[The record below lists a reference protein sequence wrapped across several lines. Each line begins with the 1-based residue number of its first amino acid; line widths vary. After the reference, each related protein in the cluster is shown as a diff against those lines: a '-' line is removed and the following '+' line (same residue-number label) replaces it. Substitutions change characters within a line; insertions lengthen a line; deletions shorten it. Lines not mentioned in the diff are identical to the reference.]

1 MCKRSV
7 FLIPKRFERD
17 LRNHKYQQFNELLKA
32 KRLPSAKL
40 IGNHDSSHGFYIEKY
55 KMPSG
60 PRFIW
65 KKITEGDKNIFVLR
79 DFLLHDEYLKK
90 YNSGTA
96 ANWESQLSLNDE
108 ENQELESLLKSLNNV
123 QYEENDNLTDL
134 SEAESYFLSSPVTI
148 NQKLF
153 SDTVYETKSWLNYI
167 FSENVTYMANYHD
180 ALLELIV
187 ESKSDN
193 SEWIAVDIPNR
204 KNEVIAVYHQ
214 IREVGENKINDWIL
228 FGVVPRDTDLKS
240 RFAEIINNTDARYGT
255 RRAYP
260 YTMLE
265 DTDFWQEMEKDRDSN
280 IILSS
285 EESDVIGSTPEY
297 PMFISGR
304 AGSGKSTVLQY
315 LFAEILLRYLQSV
328 SCTEDYNSISHPLY
342 LSYSSSLIDKAKELM
357 KSLFSKNHIYSEQL
371 KAIDIEYED
380 IKPMIED
387 QLFCVFGEL
396 VHTLIDSHVKEG
408 DTDRF
413 QRDKRIS
420 FSEFKKQWQ
429 NKFDKVPKYRKYGPS
444 ICWHV
449 IKTYIK
455 GWNSRTYLTPEEYK
469 GIGRDNKTV
478 SDPVYGFVYN
488 EVWRAW
494 YSSLADEGFWDDQ
507 DLVRYCLHPSDDDPE
522 ETCIIPSYSAIF
534 CDESQDFTRV
544 ELELIL
550 GLSTLSHKRLSSAKD
565 LHKIPFVFAGDEFQ
579 TLSPTGFS
587 WDSLRS
593 FFTKELASQL
603 KLPDSTISITEP
615 LQLVNNYRSSG
626 AIVRFGNLLQLLRGS
641 RFQQLSLPQQTY
653 FTDLGAPLHYFT
665 DSKEIWECLKG
676 KGIILIVPADDG
688 LTLSEYIESTPL
700 KNYIEIDESG
710 SPKGITILNPAQAKG
725 LDFENVAIYGFGH
738 GSNLLTMSALKEKLC
753 ENTKISDDHIS
764 DKEIDAKY
772 HLNNAYVAATR
783 AKNHLFII
791 DTKIAES
798 LWGIAIEDENRARL
812 LDSMHNALPERI
824 RRQWSD
830 EHIGS
835 MVKGT
840 LQDITVD
847 PNSDYEEV
855 IQALEKRAIKLKDNS
870 IMRQAA
876 LRYKERGKEKD
887 YHRAQALCFQ
897 FDEQYPRAASEFEK
911 AGFYDKAIDCYWLSI
926 TAENV
931 TTTLERIR
939 SLAGKTQ
946 TEKALLLYQISKAVK
961 LGDIKDC
968 IYKLAPKDSDSVN
981 ERNIRKIL
989 AEYLIER
996 IPNVNQDESSDLKP
1010 MIELI
1015 KPLHFGKDF
1024 RISRLLNL
1032 LQQNKMYDEIIQL
1045 CETICTGQDY
1055 YPSQYYKAKIERTG
1069 YPDNLLFFE
1078 HAYKKDWL
1086 SKVYEQYKKHPGVKV
1101 SDERATVIIAQAV
1114 IECSILKNE
1123 IGEHAAHLLS
1133 IAGTV
1138 ETMQKITE
1146 KLKSN
1151 RLISNLDEFR
1161 LVQSIQTKEAKI
1173 IYEKIEEDGL
1183 NKKGELY
1190 ALAKKILATFA
1201 EDFKLD
1207 EKSIKNDGVSK
1218 YFDRTFKVG
1227 HSLLTTPYLL
1237 RLGELMEDRSQ
1248 FLDAIHFYEW
1258 ASKYAHSSE
1267 GSLFELLILKNEE
1280 AKQKLAKGEWEPILE
1295 KRRKLNIGILNE
1307 DLEKEIRSAKCKV
1320 WERIYKS
1327 LIERS
1332 KQSSGSAT
1340 ALSEKEVSEPEAAID
1355 LKTQDEVK
1363 TGNVSGMQDKDTVP
1377 QTEETQEKHEVE
1389 KTDASTKPV
1398 VSTFAELAE
1407 QKLEKFKFKLEELEI
1422 SFDFVKSRLVIRH
1435 PESSQQFSVL
1445 KRKIREDDEFE
1456 MDDKGRLTLEGTPLP
1471 YSVTATPDSIII
1483 NHLNSIGEP
1492 TGLMFTFPIKEV

>member
-1 MCKRSV
+1 
-7 FLIPKRFERD
+7 
-17 LRNHKYQQFNELLKA
+17 
-32 KRLPSAKL
+32 
-40 IGNHDSSHGFYIEKY
+40 
-55 KMPSG
+55 MPSG

-240 RFAEIINNTDARYGT
+240 RFAEIINNTDARYGA

-429 NKFDKVPKYRKYGPS
+429 NKFDKVPKYRKFGPS

-455 GWNSRTYLTPEEYK
+455 GWDSKTYLTPEEYK
-469 GIGRDNKTV
+469 NIGRDNKTV
-478 SDPVYGFVYN
+478 SDSVYEFVYKN
-488 EVWRAW
+488 VWETW
-494 YSSLADEGFWDDQ
+494 YSSLSDEGFWDDQ
-507 DLVRYCLHPSDDDPE
+507 DLVRYCLHPNPNDPDD
-522 ETCIIPSYSAIF
+522 TCVIPSYSAIF

-550 GLSTLSHKRLSSAKD
+550 GLSTLSHRKLTNAKEF
-565 LHKIPFVFAGDEFQ
+565 HNIPFVFAGDEFQ

-587 WDSLRS
+587 WNSLRS
-593 FFTKELASQL
+593 FFTQKLAEQL
-603 KLPDSTISITEP
+603 GISDSKLSATEP
-615 LQLVNNYRSSG
+615 LQLVNNYRSAGS
-626 AIVRFGNLLQLLRGS
+626 IVKLGNLLQLLRGA
-641 RFQQLSLPQQTY
+641 RFQQFSLPQQTY
-653 FTDLGAPLHYFT
+653 FTDLGAPVFYFP
-665 DSKEIWECLKG
+665 DAKEVWNHLKG

-688 LTLSEYIESTPL
+688 MTLKEYIETTPL
-700 KNYIEIDESG
+700 KDQIEIDETG

-738 GSNLLTMSALKEKLC
+738 GCDMLKLSNLKNDLSEQRESAD
-753 ENTKISDDHIS
+753 NSSDT
-764 DKEIDAKY
+764 EIDARY

-783 AKNHLFII
+783 AKSHLFVI
-791 DTKIAES
+791 DSDIDQS
-798 LWGIAIEDENRARL
+798 LWGIAIENEERAEL
-812 LDSMHNALPERI
+812 LDRMHGAISENI
-824 RRQWSD
+824 RRQWTDENLGTMIKGSIEEITNDSD
-830 EHIGS
+830 KNWEE
-835 MVKGT
+835 
-840 LQDITVD
+840 DIK
-847 PNSDYEEV
+847 
-855 IQALEKRAIKLKDNS
+855 ALEERAKKIKDTGL
-870 IMRQAA
+870 MRQAA
-876 LRYKERGKEKD
+876 LRHKERGNDTD
-887 YHRAQALCFQ
+887 YHRAQAYAFR
-897 FDEQYPRAASEFEK
+897 FEEEYDKAASEFDS
-911 AGFYDKAIDCYWLSI
+911 AGMYDDAVDCCWLSVNPDNI
-926 TAENV
+926 IPA
-931 TTTLERIR
+931 LEQI
-939 SLAGKTQ
+939 AGLTSKTQ
-946 TEKALLLYQISKAVK
+946 SNKALLGYKIFKAKSLGEIKECLYELDQQSTDND
-961 LGDIKDC
+961 G
-968 IYKLAPKDSDSVN
+968 SS
-981 ERNIRKIL
+981 ERTIRKSL
-989 AEYLIER
+989 AEYLIDKL
-996 IPNVNQDESSDLKP
+996 PNVAIEDSSELEPVVDLIAP
-1010 MIELI
+1010 
-1015 KPLHFGKDF
+1015 FQTGSQF
-1024 RISRLLNL
+1024 RMTRLLTL
-1032 LQQNKMYDEIIQL
+1032 LQQNKQYGKIIQA
-1045 CETICTGQDY
+1045 CEVQKAYTK
-1055 YPSQYYKAKIERTG
+1055 QYYKAKIETTS
-1069 YPDNLLFFE
+1069 YPGNILFFE
-1078 HAYKKDWL
+1078 PAYESDWA
-1086 SKVYEQYKKHPGVKV
+1086 SRVYEQYTDHNGEKI
-1101 SDERATVIIAQAV
+1101 SDERVAIKIAQAV
-1114 IECSILKNE
+1114 LECSKDRNE
-1123 IGEHAAHLLS
+1123 IGEHASYLLAMVS
-1133 IAGTV
+1133 TPDSVRKTI
-1138 ETMQKITE
+1138 E
-1146 KLKSN
+1146 KLISIGLPVN
-1151 RLISNLDEFR
+1151 TDELRLIHAVR
-1161 LVQSIQTKEAKI
+1161 TKEPKQISDALAA
-1173 IYEKIEEDGL
+1173 DGI
-1183 NKKGELY
+1183 NKRSELY
-1190 ALAKKILATFA
+1190 AIAKKILETLSA
-1201 EDFKLD
+1201 DFKFD
-1207 EKSIKNDGVSK
+1207 EKAIKNGVSR
-1218 YFDRTFKVG
+1218 YFTRSFNVG
-1227 HSLLTTPYLL
+1227 HVLLTTPYLL
-1237 RLGELMEDRSQ
+1237 LLGERMEGRSQ
-1248 FLDAIHFYEW
+1248 YLDAIHYYEW
-1258 ASKYAHSSE
+1258 AKKSAHTSE
-1267 GSLFELLILKNEE
+1267 GRLFDLLRLKNEE
-1280 AKQKLAKGEWEPILE
+1280 AKQKVDSGEWSPISGT
-1295 KRRKLNIGILNE
+1295 RRQLDLGPLAE
-1307 DLEKEIRSAKCKV
+1307 DLDKAIKGAKEKV
-1320 WERIYKS
+1320 YERIFRSMIDKS
-1327 LIERS
+1327 KQQKGKATTAPTDTAVSDVIANAEVKIAPDPEVRNISDSLTVEAPETTQVTIQIEDRPAKRS
-1332 KQSSGSAT
+1332 KVSFNLEQF
-1340 ALSEKEVSEPEAAID
+1340 EVSYDYE
-1355 LKTQDEVK
+1355 
-1363 TGNVSGMQDKDTVP
+1363 
-1377 QTEETQEKHEVE
+1377 
-1389 KTDASTKPV
+1389 
-1398 VSTFAELAE
+1398 
-1407 QKLEKFKFKLEELEI
+1407 
-1422 SFDFVKSRLVIRH
+1422 KSRLVIRH
-1435 PESSQQFSVL
+1435 PGTSQQISVA
-1445 KRKIREDDEFE
+1445 KQKIHDDDEFSVNE
-1456 MDDKGRLTLEGTPLP
+1456 NGQLVHEDTVLDYSISITSAAITL
-1471 YSVTATPDSIII
+1471 
-1483 NHLNSIGEP
+1483 NHLDSAGQP
-1492 TGLMFTFPIKEV
+1492 TGMSFSFPVGKE